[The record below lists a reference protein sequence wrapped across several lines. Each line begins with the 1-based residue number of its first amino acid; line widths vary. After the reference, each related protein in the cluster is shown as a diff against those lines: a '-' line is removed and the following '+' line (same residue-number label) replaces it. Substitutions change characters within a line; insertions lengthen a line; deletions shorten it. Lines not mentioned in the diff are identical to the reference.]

1 MRTACII
8 VNYNDAVTTRKLVS
22 QIRDYK
28 SLDFIVVVDNKS
40 QDDSVLQLSDLVSE
54 KVVLLES
61 SKNGGYG
68 AGNNLGIK
76 YAYENL
82 KSDYVLIANPDV
94 EFEESSLLKL
104 QDALTRNQNAAVS
117 AGVQTNVDGR
127 PWMDV
132 PVWKYVLNMSLFF
145 DEWIHIRSYA
155 KGHFENKKECSV
167 YAVPGSM
174 LLVDVKKMMSV
185 GGYDEDFFLYY
196 EEHVLAEKMKKA
208 GYETIFLPDAGY
220 IHNHH
225 VSIRKAFKRWSP
237 QRLLRCKS
245 CLLFL
250 KKYKQISSFSLLLAE
265 LFVQYVKVEMFFY
278 DIYRRFMPLKK

>member
-127 PWMDV
+127 PWKDV

-155 KGHFENKKECSV
+155 KKYFENKKECSV

-174 LLVDVKKMMSV
+174 LLVDAKKMMSV